1 MCRVMFKHLE
11 HFSLSGSIRV
21 LVAGTVLGG
30 VYRYVAVRS
39 LVEKSEQNSTSR
51 ARSMGNALSRSGF
64 TIIEL
69 AVAITIMFLLV
80 GIAVRSYQNHLEK
93 ALVAQAVSDI
103 KSLDVV
109 ITQYYADN
117 ASFPDSLADIGK
129 AGLLDPW
136 KNPYQYLKLIPLAK
150 GAKGKRRKDKN
161 LVPINADFDLYSM
174 GKDGG
179 SVAPLTAKASR
190 DDIVRANDGRFVG
203 LASDY

>member
-1 MCRVMFKHLE
+1 MFKHLE
-11 HFSLSGSIRV
+11 YFSLSGLIRV

-39 LVEKSEQNSTSR
+39 LVEMGEENNKSR
-51 ARSMGNALSRSGF
+51 ARSMANALGRSGF

-69 AVAITIMFLLV
+69 AVVITIMLLVV
-80 GIAVRSYQNHLEK
+80 GIAVPSYQNHHYK
-93 ALVAQAVSDI
+93 ALVAQAASDI

-117 ASFPDSLADIGK
+117 TSFPDSLVDIGK
-129 AGLLDPW
+129 AGMLDPW
-136 KNPYQYLKLIPLAK
+136 KNPYQYLRLSPLGP
-150 GAKGKRRKDKN
+150 GAAGQVRKDKN

-174 GKDGG
+174 GKDGN
-179 SVAPLTAKASR
+179 SQPPLTAMASR

-203 LASDY
+203 PASDY